1 MIDKDQKQPE
11 LNILSFFLD
20 EWEYGLDTEKVRE
33 IIRMVEIT
41 PVPETPD
48 FVVGIM
54 NFRGEITP
62 IVDLRRRL
70 GLETQPY
77 SLSTPI
83 VVSDIDGRTTGII
96 VDRVSEVLT
105 VAPDEVC
112 QPSSDVPLSKDL
124 VAGILRL
131 DGQLLLL
138 LDLKKVLT
146 FERQKIIAKAKK
158 LGRTKRL
165 KEGDSGKRPR

>member
-1 MIDKDQKQPE
+1 MIDKDQKQSE

-20 EWEYGLDTEKVRE
+20 EWEYGLDIEKVRE

-48 FVVGIM
+48 FLAGII
-54 NFRGEITP
+54 NFRGEIVP

-70 GLETQPY
+70 GLKPQEY

-83 VVSDIDGRTTGII
+83 IVSDIDGRTTGII
-96 VDRVSEVLT
+96 VDRVSEVLAVT
-105 VAPDEVC
+105 TDEIC
-112 QPSSDVPLSKDL
+112 QPSSEIPLSKDL
-124 VAGILRL
+124 IEGILRL
-131 DGQLLLL
+131 DGRLLLL

-146 FERQKIIAKAKK
+146 FERQKIIAKVKK
-158 LGRTKRL
+158 LGRTKRV
-165 KEGDSGKRPR
+165 EE